1 MLLHAE
7 VFCCGSLRTRVRDR
21 VLRDTVDGRTSF
33 CMMAVEGERRE
44 RPRKKNERQRLM
56 SKGNLGKRGLA

>member
-7 VFCCGSLRTRVRDR
+7 VFCCGLLRARVRDGE
-21 VLRDTVDGRTSF
+21 LRDTVYGRTSF

-44 RPRKKNERQRLM
+44 RPRKKKTKD
-56 SKGNLGKRGLA
+56 SG